1 MGETIEP
8 LAPPSV
14 HTVGDG
20 LRLIVT
26 PMPHARSVG
35 ISIYLAAGSRF
46 EPTEEEAGLAHFL
59 EHLCFKGTPRRP
71 HAMDVSREIDGL
83 GGTINAATNREFT
96 VYYAKVTTGRLEP
109 ALDLLADMLRDSLFV
124 DSEVERERGV
134 ILEELAAVEDSP
146 GEQSGVLLGELLWP
160 DQPHGRDIAG
170 TVASVTAMPRDR
182 IFDYYRQQYV
192 ANGAVVSLAGAVDDA
207 EATEVVERLM
217 GTWTAGSPREWVRDN
232 GARGERAAAIEKDTE
247 QVHLTIGV
255 PALSIHDPDRYA
267 ADLLSIVLGEGMS
280 SRLFARLREELGLC
294 YDIHTYV
301 GHLLDTGMFG
311 VYAGVDP
318 SHAIEA
324 VHEISKE
331 LARARQPI
339 ATEELQRAKEV
350 ARSRLELRIEDTRA
364 VSSLYG
370 SQSILDLD
378 LERPV
383 QLAERT
389 MAVTIEDI
397 ERVANRLLRDE
408 AIHLASV
415 GPCGVADLSAALSLA

>member
-1 MGETIEP
+1 MDTTFQP
-8 LAPPSV
+8 LAPPSL
-14 HTVGDG
+14 HTVGEG

-35 ISIYLAAGSRF
+35 VSIYLGAGSRF

-96 VYYAKVTTGRLEP
+96 VYYGKVTAGRLEP
-109 ALDLLADMLRDSLFV
+109 TLDLLADMLRESLFV
-124 DSEVERERGV
+124 ASEVERERGV

-146 GEQSGVLLGELLWP
+146 AEQSGVLLDQLLWP

-170 TVASVTAMPRDR
+170 TVESVTAMPRDR

-192 ANGAVVSLAGAVDDA
+192 ANGAVVSLAGAVDDEEATQVA
-207 EATEVVERLM
+207 EALM
-217 GTWTAGSPREWVRDN
+217 GDWAMGEPRTWVPDN
-232 GARGERAAAIEKDTE
+232 GDVGPRAAAIEKETE
-247 QVHLTIGV
+247 QVHLTVGL
-255 PALSIHDPDRYA
+255 PALSIHDEDRYA

-301 GHLLDTGMFG
+301 GHLRDTGMFG

-318 SHAIEA
+318 SHAVEA
-324 VHEISKE
+324 VHEISSE

-339 ATEELQRAKEV
+339 TEEELTRAKEV
-350 ARSRLELRIEDTRA
+350 ARSRLELRVEDTRA
-364 VSSLYG
+364 VSALYG
-370 SQSILDLD
+370 SQAILELE
-378 LERPV
+378 LERPQ

-389 MAVTIEDI
+389 LAVTIEDV
-397 ERVANRLLRDE
+397 ERVANRVLRDE
-408 AIHLASV
+408 AVHLASV
-415 GPCGVADLSAALSLA
+415 GPCSAADLASALSLA

>member
-1 MGETIEP
+1 VGNSIQP
-8 LAPPSV
+8 LAPPNL

-35 ISIYLAAGSRF
+35 ISVYLAAGSRF
-46 EPTEEEAGLAHFL
+46 EPAEEEAGLAHFL

-96 VYYAKVTTGRLEP
+96 VYYGKVTSGRLEP
-109 ALDLLADMLRDSLFV
+109 ALDLLADMLRESLFA
-124 DSEVERERGV
+124 DAEVERERGV

-146 GEQSGVLLGELLWP
+146 AEQSGVLLDQLLWP
-160 DQPHGRDIAG
+160 GQPHGRDIAG
-170 TVASVTAMPRDR
+170 TEESVTNMPRDR

-192 ANGAVVSLAGAVDDA
+192 PNGAVVALAGAVDDA
-207 EATEVVERLM
+207 DATALAERLF
-217 GTWTAGSPREWVRDN
+217 GDWPAGEPRDWVRDT
-232 GARGERAAAIEKDTE
+232 GAQGDRAAAIEKDTE
-247 QVHLTIGV
+247 QVHLTIGL
-255 PALSIHDPDRYA
+255 PGLSIHDPDRYA

-318 SHAIEA
+318 THAIEA
-324 VHEISKE
+324 VNEISKE
-331 LARARQPI
+331 LARAREPV
-339 ATEELQRAKEV
+339 AAEELQRAKEV

-370 SQSILDLD
+370 SQAILDLAPETPD
-378 LERPV
+378 

-389 MAVTIEDI
+389 MAVTIEDL
-397 ERVANRLLRDE
+397 ERVAGRLLRDD

-415 GPCGVADLSAALSLA
+415 GPCGVADLKSALSLA

>member
-1 MGETIEP
+1 M
-8 LAPPSV
+8 

-35 ISIYLAAGSRF
+35 ISVYLAAGSRF

-96 VYYAKVTTGRLEP
+96 VYYGKVMAGRLEP
-109 ALDLLADMLRDSLFV
+109 SLDLLADMLRSSLFA

-146 GEQSGVLLGELLWP
+146 AEQSGVLLDQLLWP

-207 EATEVVERLM
+207 EATAIVERLM
-217 GTWTAGSPREWVRDN
+217 GDWEAGTPREWVRDS
-232 GARGERAAAIEKDTE
+232 GVQGERAAAIEKDTE
-247 QVHLTIGV
+247 QVHLTIGLA
-255 PALSIHDPDRYA
+255 ALSIHDPDRYA
-267 ADLLSIVLGEGMS
+267 ADLLSIILGEGMS

-294 YDIHTYV
+294 YDIHSYV

-318 SHAIEA
+318 SHAVEA

-331 LARARQPI
+331 LTRAREPVSS
-339 ATEELQRAKEV
+339 EELSRAKEV

-364 VSSLYG
+364 VSALYG
-370 SQSILDLD
+370 SQTILDLTPETPEELVD
-378 LERPV
+378 
-383 QLAERT
+383 RT
-389 MAVTIEDI
+389 MAVTREDL
-397 ERVANRLLRDE
+397 ERVANRLLRDDSV
-408 AIHLASV
+408 HLASV
-415 GPCGVADLSAALSLA
+415 GPCSASDLSAALSLA

>member
-14 HTVGDG
+14 HAVGDG

-35 ISIYLAAGSRF
+35 ISVYLAAGSRF

-96 VYYAKVTTGRLEP
+96 VYYGKVTAGRLEP
-109 ALDLLADMLRDSLFV
+109 ALDLLADMLRESLFV

-146 GEQSGVLLGELLWP
+146 GEQSGVLLDELLWP

-182 IFDYYRQQYV
+182 IFDYYCQQYV

-217 GTWTAGSPREWVRDN
+217 GTWPAGSPREWVRDR
-232 GARGERAAAIEKDTE
+232 GTQGERAAAIEKETE

-339 ATEELQRAKEV
+339 AAEELQRAKEV

-389 MAVTIEDI
+389 MAVTIEDV